1 MIENFS
7 GSLEIAIKVLKIPV
21 LVLAAILL
29 YRLDRIIASGMHS
42 AEMLERTA
50 ENVERSSQSFY
61 DAASLLNKIP
71 GIGSG
76 RKKDKRRDVEVED
89 ADE

>member
-1 MIENFS
+1 MIENLS
-7 GSLEIAIKVLKIPV
+7 GTLELVIQFLKVPV

-50 ENVERSSQSFY
+50 ENVERSSETFY
-61 DAASLLNKIP
+61 NIVGLLNKIP
-71 GIGSG
+71 GIGGS
-76 RKKDKRRDVEVED
+76 KKDKKRREVDVE
-89 ADE
+89 